1 MSTHAERRLRERNL
15 RELGIAKVSILTSIN
30 EIENYITLNLVLQ
43 PRDQL
48 PFELLRESRN
58 SGIDF
63 YTSRRERIS
72 TATPR
77 QTPLHEDGSRFSRF
91 VGKAKNLA
99 SKGKDSI
106 VAKYHTVRAGK
117 QEDVV
122 ELLPANSSSEE
133 LVQSANSRGSGQS
146 SLGIDVVSRNSRE
159 PPKDLFD
166 DI

>member
-1 MSTHAERRLRERNL
+1 MLQ
-15 RELGIAKVSILTSIN
+15 
-30 EIENYITLNLVLQ
+30 Q

-63 YTSRRERIS
+63 YTSRRDRTS
-72 TATPR
+72 TVAPR
-77 QTPLHEDGSRFSRF
+77 QTPLHEEDDSRFSRF

-99 SKGKDSI
+99 ARGKDSV
-106 VAKYHTVRAGK
+106 VAKYHSVRAGK
-117 QEDVV
+117 QEDGV

-133 LVQSANSRGSGQS
+133 LVQSVGGANSRGSGQS
-146 SLGIDVVSRNSRE
+146 SLGISVMSRNSHGE